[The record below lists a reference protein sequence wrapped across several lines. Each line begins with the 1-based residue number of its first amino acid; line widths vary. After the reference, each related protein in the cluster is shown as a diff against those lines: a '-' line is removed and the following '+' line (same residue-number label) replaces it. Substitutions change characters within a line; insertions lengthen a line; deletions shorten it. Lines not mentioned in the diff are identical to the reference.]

1 MYFKSDNSGHAAPQ
15 IMDAMVAAN
24 NGYQGSYGADDIMD
38 RVRNKIREIFEAP
51 EAAVYLVATGTAA
64 NSLSLATLVDPWSSI
79 YCADTA
85 HVEWDECGAPEFF
98 TGGAKLV
105 LNPTEAGRMLPD
117 ALRAR
122 LAEGTNKDVHQVQRG
137 ALTIT
142 NVTEVG
148 GVYSAA
154 QVAELAGMAKGYGMG
169 VHMDGARFANAIA
182 ASNASP
188 AEMTW
193 RAGVDVLSFGG
204 TKNGCVGVEAVVLF
218 DPAKAW
224 EFELRRKRG
233 GHLFSKHRYLSA
245 QMDAYLE
252 DGLWL
257 DLARQANRAGQRLSD
272 GLKAQGKEML
282 YAQDAN
288 MIFAA
293 WSRGDHRRVQAG
305 GGAYYLWPHTADL
318 DGPEGDQ
325 VACRLVT
332 NWATTDEDVDRFL
345 SLVAGG

>member
-1 MYFKSDNSGHAAPQ
+1 MYFKSDNSGYAAPQ
-15 IMDAMVAAN
+15 IMEAMVAAN
-24 NGYQGSYGADDIMD
+24 TGYEGSYGADRIMD
-38 RVRNKIREIFEAP
+38 RVRDKIRDIFEAP

-105 LNPTEAGRMLPD
+105 LNATEAGRMLPD
-117 ALRAR
+117 ALAAK

-137 ALTIT
+137 ALSIT

-148 GVYSAA
+148 GVYSAS
-154 QVAELAGMAKGYGMG
+154 QVADLAAMAKGYGMG
-169 VHMDGARFANAIA
+169 VHMDGARFANAIV

-204 TKNGCVGVEAVVLF
+204 TKNGCAGVEAVVLF
-218 DPAKAW
+218 DPEKAW

-257 DLARQANRAGQRLSD
+257 DLARQANRAGARLTE
-272 GLKAQGKEML
+272 GLKAAGAEML

-293 WSRGDHRRVQAG
+293 WSRGEHRRILDNGA
-305 GGAYYLWPHTADL
+305 AYYLWPHTAEL
-318 DGPEGDQ
+318 DGPEDDR

-332 NWATTDEDVDRFL
+332 NWATTDADVDAFL
-345 SLVAGG
+345 DLVNAG